1 MARPE
6 KIRLGELLLRQ
17 EVITEVQLNEGLALQ
32 KKTGRKLGRVL
43 IESGFITE
51 EGLSQALA
59 RQLNIPFVQLK
70 FFDLKPEVVQLLP
83 EAQARRFRALVLA
96 HTPTQVRVGMADP
109 TDLFVYDELT
119 RIFKREVALAAVTEG
134 ELLASFDRVYRRTG
148 EITGFARELTAEL
161 GDIPIEFGELLG
173 QATGQEEAPVVKLLQ
188 TVFEEAVRMR
198 ASDIH
203 IEPQETYLRIRFRI
217 DGVLHIQTDA
227 DVKIAN
233 AVVLRLKLMSGL
245 DISERRLPQ
254 DGRFNIKVRNSPIDV
269 RLSTMPT
276 QFGESAV
283 MRLLNQASGLMGM
296 DQHGSKHGLAHLQVS
311 T

>member
-134 ELLASFDRVYRRTG
+134 ELLASFDRVCCR
-148 EITGFARELTAEL
+148 
-161 GDIPIEFGELLG
+161 
-173 QATGQEEAPVVKLLQ
+173 
-188 TVFEEAVRMR
+188 
-198 ASDIH
+198 
-203 IEPQETYLRIRFRI
+203 
-217 DGVLHIQTDA
+217 
-227 DVKIAN
+227 
-233 AVVLRLKLMSGL
+233 
-245 DISERRLPQ
+245 
-254 DGRFNIKVRNSPIDV
+254 
-269 RLSTMPT
+269 
-276 QFGESAV
+276 
-283 MRLLNQASGLMGM
+283 
-296 DQHGSKHGLAHLQVS
+296 
-311 T
+311 